1 MCACESFSI
10 GNTHSTKQPSRLCSS
25 IEVLLDNAMSAS
37 KLIALASLAEYV
49 LIKPYIIHPAQDGT
63 DFIGYCLC
71 MAVLAWFAQIFTN
84 RLTDAEW
91 ENAKYS
97 GIYGGLLG
105 YAWLLFLVKY
115 ENRQIHHLLVANL
128 AILGGV
134 LLGAYRVRNKKG
146 SKYGGGRIS
155 GGGGG
160 GGRVRTSK
168 NLDSVRFMKPGQE
181 GGCCGMQN
189 GFPVDN

>member
-1 MCACESFSI
+1 
-10 GNTHSTKQPSRLCSS
+10 
-25 IEVLLDNAMSAS
+25 MSAS

-49 LIKPYIIHPAQDGT
+49 LFKPYIIPAQDGT

-91 ENAKYS
+91 EMTKYS
-97 GIYGGLLG
+97 GIYGAVLG

-134 LLGAYRVRNKKG
+134 LLGAYSARNKKG
-146 SKYGGGRIS
+146 GKHGGGRVS

-160 GGRVRTSK
+160 GGPRVKTSK
-168 NLDSVRFMKPGQE
+168 DIDSVRFMKPGQA
-181 GGCCGMQN
+181 GCCGMQN